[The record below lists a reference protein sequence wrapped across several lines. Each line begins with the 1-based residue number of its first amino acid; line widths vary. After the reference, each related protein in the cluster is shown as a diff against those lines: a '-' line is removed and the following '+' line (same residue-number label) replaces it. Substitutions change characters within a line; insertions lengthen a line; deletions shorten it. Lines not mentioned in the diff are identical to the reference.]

1 MSPQQPAMTSRIF
14 RAISSKPARQTLSSG
29 RRLRQLSLCV
39 ELMESRQL
47 LTLPAVL
54 TIPLIPD
61 LDQFGDQVLVVQ
73 AFGVP
78 ERAALGIFDSGAS
91 AVTFAAQDQ
100 DFFAMVDVG
109 PIPIKVVGGALAE
122 GIGGVIIGDVSE
134 SGTIYSDG
142 MHSFDLTFD
151 DMGFPQF
158 NIALSDTAIATPNI
172 QAFVGTDNSPLLP
185 TITGTPALNPSPKY
199 PDGAA
204 AHVKMQGAMLDFSDI
219 FPGLVIPFPDLTFAN
234 PGDTIVYDS
243 SNIDI
248 YETVYLPLI
257 PFGADNSSDPGD
269 LITESLLWLIPN
281 ITSTYGDMTSGK
293 GNFLFDTGA
302 QLSVISTDM
311 ALSLGLDLGNPT
323 TSIDVQG
330 VAGAETVS
338 GFTLKTLEIQ
348 RSDGGI
354 LEFTDVPVYVL
365 DVAPGIDGIF
375 GMNLLNVANEFVFDP
390 KSPTGPQLSIAY
402 FANPD
407 RGAPADDSGMGDL
420 AALFKLVGLNALGGA
435 LGGTRSVP
443 RFDLPKIGTTTSLN
457 VTNTSVEFGGNW
469 SLNAAVGF
477 PAGSTV
483 PTGTMNFQK
492 NGVAFASPGLDAQGK
507 ASWSSSGTPWEPGT
521 YQIASSYSGD
531 QKYGSS
537 VSTSTTIEIHKT
549 ASSLTLAGKG
559 VDYGQAISL
568 TGKMTTGSGVSVLN
582 SSIELKID
590 GVVFGHTTAA
600 ADGSYGFSVSGL
612 GAGSHSFIAT
622 FAESSHVKGSSSST
636 STIEVSKLSSSL
648 TLAGTGV
655 DYGQAISLTGKM
667 TTGSGVSV
675 LNSSIELKVDGVVFG
690 NTTAAADGSYGFS
703 VSGLGAGSHSF
714 IATFSGSNNFK
725 AASSAVVNAQ
735 VAKASTSLILMASGT
750 QIKTG
755 QSLVLSGQ
763 LSSNTNAKFVDSSVQ
778 MKLDGALSPI
788 ATRAAADGSYT
799 MSLTNLGVGLHT
811 IQMVFAEASNF
822 KGSSSA
828 MVSVVVS
835 KAAGVLVVVAPTA
848 AVFGQKV
855 ALVAQVGQ
863 DQAVAYEN
871 ATVTFYDD
879 KTILGTS
886 KMQSGKA
893 TWNYTVSK
901 AGLTLHLLAKLA
913 ETTMGIA
920 VSSPMAM
927 VSTSKASTNLA
938 WTIVKKPGNVQE
950 WTITVS
956 PASPGTGKPSGTLK
970 LTIGGAKPT
979 TKTLKL
985 AAGKTVYKFSTT
997 ATKPKSITF
1006 TGDTNFLGSSRA
1018 V

>member
-622 FAESSHVKGSSSST
+622 F
-636 STIEVSKLSSSL
+636 
-648 TLAGTGV
+648 
-655 DYGQAISLTGKM
+655 
-667 TTGSGVSV
+667 
-675 LNSSIELKVDGVVFG
+675 
-690 NTTAAADGSYGFS
+690 
-703 VSGLGAGSHSF
+703 
-714 IATFSGSNNFK
+714 SGSNNFK

-735 VAKASTSLILMASGT
+735 VAKASTSLTLMASGT